1 MVTFFSKKVTSKIK
15 VKGNFKMIKIAIDG
29 PSGSGKSTLA
39 KALAKEMNFIYVDTG
54 ALYRTV
60 GLFMLRLGVDPKN
73 SDEVTKR
80 LKDLSVALCHDENG
94 VQHVLLNGEDVG
106 DSIRTPDVAS
116 AASDVSAIPAVRAF
130 LLNTQRDI
138 SKEHNVIMDG
148 RDIGT
153 VIFPDAQVKIFLT
166 ADNRARAERRYK
178 EMLEKG
184 KTVTLESIL
193 ESMAVR
199 DQNDRTR
206 KEAPAIPADDA
217 VMLDNSGLDLQGTL
231 DAAKKIISERL
242 K

>member
-1 MVTFFSKKVTSKIK
+1 
-15 VKGNFKMIKIAIDG
+15 MIKIAIDG
-29 PSGSGKSTLA
+29 PSGSGKSSLA

-54 ALYRTV
+54 ALYRTI
-60 GLFMLRLGVDPKN
+60 GLFMLRNGVSPEN
-73 SDEVTKR
+73 
-80 LKDLSVALCHDENG
+80 KDGVVKKLEGLSVSLCHDENG

-106 DSIRTPDVAS
+106 DSIRTPDVS
-116 AASDVSAIPAVRAF
+116 AAASTVSAIPEVRAF
-130 LLNTQRDI
+130 LLDTQRDMA
-138 SKEHNVIMDG
+138 KTHNVIMDG

-166 ADNRARAERRYK
+166 ADNRARAERRYR
-178 EMLEKG
+178 ELIEKG
-184 KTVTLESIL
+184 KNVTLEEIL

-206 KEAPAIPADDA
+206 KEAPAVPAEDA
-217 VMLDNSGLDLQGTL
+217 VMLDNSGLDLQGTV